1 MTWSKVGSTTR
12 GWYGGDTSTAGYG
25 VRNAWNADGDAVLQE
40 WMAFLETRGWVVNY
54 FLTNDTATTKD
65 YNWQFYKDVLCENGT
80 TERLGYMIVYSER
93 TNAADNLI
101 MWLWNEASDEI
112 GKTMIN
118 AAPNPVLSGKW
129 NFWTSDGD
137 ADSLLVLTGP
147 STNQMVSFWPRAG
160 SLFAQGFYNTD
171 YPKTGGIL
179 PMYRGNGPIFSALAN
194 TTAGEMN
201 FPHVG
206 TNQSGLTGV
215 PEYFNFTW
223 VGDYYGRP
231 IFHTEGGDLGIL
243 CRMNRSG
250 SLGVSNTTYDYV
262 DVIQVEDDYH
272 LSVGSTNQRLLL
284 NVGPN
289 PPVF

>member
-12 GWYGGDTSTAGYG
+12 GWYGGDTSAAGYG

-80 TERLGYMIVYSER
+80 TERHGYMIVYSER
-93 TNAADNLI
+93 TTTTDNVI
-101 MWLWNEASDEI
+101 MWLWNEATNEV
-112 GKTMIN
+112 GKVVIN
-118 AAPNPVLSGKW
+118 TAPNAILSGKW

-147 STNQMVSFWPRAG
+147 STNQMVSFWPPAG
-160 SLFAQGFYNTD
+160 SLFAQGAYSTD
-171 YPKTGGIL
+171 YPKTAGIL
-179 PMYRGNGPIFSALAN
+179 PMYRGNGPIYSALAN
-194 TTAGEMN
+194 TTAGEMT

-206 TNQSGLTGV
+206 SLQTGLTNV

-223 VGDYYGRP
+223 VNDYYGRP

-243 CRMNRSG
+243 CRMNRGSG
-250 SLGVSNTTYDYV
+250 LGVTNTSYNYV
-262 DVIQVEDDYH
+262 DVIQVEDNYH
-272 LSVGSTNQRLLL
+272 LSMGAANQRLLF